1 MTWLHYT
8 CLAAVL
14 CLGATLRLSDLS
26 HGWIE
31 SSQRL
36 SEGGAAFHR
45 FHPDEVTLIDAAL
58 QFERPLDPPI
68 TVYGAV
74 PLYLLRA
81 AVWGSGQS
89 GLRSLDELQ
98 VPARERDLFVLARS
112 VSAVTSWL
120 AVGLAYFLGRLVS
133 TRTAGLLAA
142 LFMATATIAIQQA
155 HFYTVDSIFTTL
167 TTAAVVSLILSH
179 RRVSLLPCLL
189 SGALIGLS
197 AGTRLVGLA
206 LIVPAFVL
214 QMSGLTGPITG
225 RLRKAFD
232 GQFLLTC
239 ATAIIVLIV
248 LQPYLILSPD
258 VLSRELINTD
268 LAAAVQI
275 AEGQRLRVWTLGYLH
290 TIPYLYHLSDLF
302 PAAVG
307 GPLTVVFVIGV
318 LTALVRPFRGSLVI
332 LSWCAIYFAI
342 IGGLFTKPIR
352 YVLPLV
358 PLLSV
363 LAAAVNYRLREG
375 APALRYLLLVVTA
388 VIILWSAAYGVAF
401 SRIYT
406 SQDTRIQA
414 KRWISQ
420 NVPDGLRIG
429 VERGAFS
436 MRSLIDEG
444 RHAVRDLDTIVL
456 FAGRGYVTCRAA
468 ATYLQRRLEGVS
480 YLALVDA
487 NRYHHFTSATELVPG
502 AASFYRDLFSGQ
514 LGYRIVQD
522 LAITPIIGWA
532 QFSTMSTEHSFFGFD
547 HPRVVILERKS
558 AAESWKGN
566 RLPNSTPTWKRG
578 GRASMRISPVQT
590 RWSVEQLV

>member
-1 MTWLHYT
+1 MQGVIIANRPGGHPTVARIITSPGSAVTWLHYT

-248 LQPYLILSPD
+248 L
-258 VLSRELINTD
+258 
-268 LAAAVQI
+268 
-275 AEGQRLRVWTLGYLH
+275 
-290 TIPYLYHLSDLF
+290 
-302 PAAVG
+302 
-307 GPLTVVFVIGV
+307 
-318 LTALVRPFRGSLVI
+318 
-332 LSWCAIYFAI
+332 
-342 IGGLFTKPIR
+342 
-352 YVLPLV
+352 
-358 PLLSV
+358 
-363 LAAAVNYRLREG
+363 
-375 APALRYLLLVVTA
+375 
-388 VIILWSAAYGVAF
+388 
-401 SRIYT
+401 
-406 SQDTRIQA
+406 
-414 KRWISQ
+414 
-420 NVPDGLRIG
+420 
-429 VERGAFS
+429 
-436 MRSLIDEG
+436 
-444 RHAVRDLDTIVL
+444 
-456 FAGRGYVTCRAA
+456 
-468 ATYLQRRLEGVS
+468 
-480 YLALVDA
+480 
-487 NRYHHFTSATELVPG
+487 
-502 AASFYRDLFSGQ
+502 
-514 LGYRIVQD
+514 
-522 LAITPIIGWA
+522 
-532 QFSTMSTEHSFFGFD
+532 
-547 HPRVVILERKS
+547 
-558 AAESWKGN
+558 
-566 RLPNSTPTWKRG
+566 
-578 GRASMRISPVQT
+578 
-590 RWSVEQLV
+590 